1 MCWRQ
6 IFLNWIFGLAL
17 LQTYYVYDPLSTS
30 IHDSDGEEG
39 HKSDFGAVNHT
50 DRWWELS
57 ITCPGQWHDPTA
69 RTTYHYTICE
79 VSDSLSRALIYLLK
93 KNFQMLLSSCIW
105 CLLCLLINKWNRFQ
119 LLQKAVLF
127 DFNAGLNV
135 QNLKP
140 WTLSHVY
147 RSFKLIRMRPH
158 LEPVKLKRYGE
169 STNSGPFIFTPLN
182 LGMSRNDKDDGKMG
196 K

>member
-1 MCWRQ
+1 M
-6 IFLNWIFGLAL
+6 IHFLHQFMTLMEKRDISQTLEQLTTQTDDGNCQSLAL
-17 LQTYYVYDPLSTS
+17 DNGMILPPVPLTTIPYVKWVTRLQIWCRLL
-30 IHDSDGEEG
+30 
-39 HKSDFGAVNHT
+39 N
-50 DRWWELS
+50 
-57 ITCPGQWHDPTA
+57 
-69 RTTYHYTICE
+69 
-79 VSDSLSRALIYLLK
+79 SRALIYLLK
-93 KNFQMLLSSCIW
+93 KIFQMLLSSCIW